1 VKRPD
6 PVLEPTRDRLLI
18 PPSMPDGASIG
29 DLEEPRI
36 DRRTLRAD
44 RNRIRRAGRERRR
57 AEAAEVRRFTRSA
70 RRRRIVAACAVG
82 FLVVS
87 VATPV
92 LLAVSPAFAVRT
104 VTVTGAD
111 AQVAAQVRAALAP
124 ELGVP
129 IALVDQRRVAAGI
142 AGVDAVERFSVA
154 RIPPGTLA
162 VRVVQRT
169 PIAQVKRADGYH
181 LVDAAG
187 VTLGTS
193 AARIPATP
201 LVMAATSGDFPAA
214 AQVLEAMPATI
225 LAKVSSVTARS
236 TDDVRLR
243 LKGGRIVLWGS
254 AEDSGAKAV
263 ALAAALVKAARGV
276 SVIDVSAPGVVSTR

>member
-1 VKRPD
+1 MKRPD
-6 PVLEPTRDRLLI
+6 PVLEPALDRTGGSRF
-18 PPSMPDGASIG
+18 PPQMDSFD
-29 DLEEPRI
+29 DLAGPRI
-36 DRRTLRAD
+36 DGRTLRDD
-44 RNRIRRAGRERRR
+44 RKRIRRAGRQRRR

-70 RRRRIVAACAVG
+70 RRRRIVALAAAG

-104 VTVTGAD
+104 ITVTGAD
-111 AQVAAQVRAALAP
+111 AAVAAEVRHALAP

-129 IALVDQRRVAAGI
+129 IALVDEHRVTAGI
-142 AGVDAVERFSVA
+142 AGVAAVERFSIA

-169 PIAQVKRADGYH
+169 PIAQVRRADGYH
-181 LVDAAG
+181 LVDGAG
-187 VTLGTS
+187 VTLATS
-193 AARIPATP
+193 VKRIAGTP
-201 LVMAATSGDFPAA
+201 LVLAATPAAFPAA
-214 AQVLEAMPATI
+214 AKVLEAMPASTI
-225 LAKVSSVTARS
+225 ARVNSVTAAS
-236 TDDVRLR
+236 TDDVTLRLR
-243 LKGGRIVLWGS
+243 GGRTVVWGS
-254 AEDSGAKAV
+254 ADDSDAKAA